1 MKKRT
6 RLLGACGLY
15 CGACYHH
22 RASLPEGQRLLEA
35 AARQGRALDARSGRV
50 PTRGASNIAACVT
63 SSLAIGYGHSRATA
77 AFTTAT
83 YWAIWKN
90 C

>member
-1 MKKRT
+1 MST
-6 RLLGACGLY
+6 PA
-15 CGACYHH
+15 
-22 RASLPEGQRLLEA
+22 
-35 AARQGRALDARSGRV
+35 ALDARSGRV